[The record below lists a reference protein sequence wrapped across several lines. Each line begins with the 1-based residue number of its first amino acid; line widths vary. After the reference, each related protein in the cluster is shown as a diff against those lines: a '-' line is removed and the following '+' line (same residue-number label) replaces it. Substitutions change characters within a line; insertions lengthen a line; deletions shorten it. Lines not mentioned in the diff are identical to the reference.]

1 MVPWL
6 NQDFRFG
13 KEVVTSYPSTNSL
26 SSQGTQLVNDISSA
40 GGLGYILIGHSQ
52 GGLISRYAAQY
63 FQTQNPNAS
72 PVKGVVTMDTPNQ
85 GADIAATG
93 GPTILVGFEFFAQY
107 LWGVTGCSTPDDNGV
122 CFLAWTALNAAPP
135 LADGF
140 YSSLPDMQD
149 MLPGST
155 FLTTVNGYKED
166 FVQAGIIGN
175 TPQRWNEARILWDTI
190 SPFIYP
196 PIICEPDEPESPCGE
211 RAFALIV
218 EETYDTVETALL
230 ATIIEQIF
238 DPCDDLSAQIEYYTE
253 ILIGMD
259 AIDAFWNLI
268 VSGGSASDAIVQS
281 SSQNYPSATAVQYPI
296 NGADSH
302 LRSTRSPYDRT
313 ALDQVLGGPQFNVP
327 TQASCAFSASPSS
340 YSISAGAGT
349 AALELNTGAGC
360 QWSAVSNAPWITI
373 TSGATGISSEN
384 IEFSVAANPVTVP
397 RTGAIQAGNG
407 SATISFPVTQAGVCL
422 YSLSASNIAIQP
434 GGGSFTVTVV
444 TNTGCVWSVV
454 SNSSWL
460 TVTSGASGTGSGS
473 FTLTAAPNSN
483 DTDLVGTIT
492 VMNQTLT
499 VTLGDPAGAPST
511 GSVTLN
517 GGPLSTIYN
526 PCYTP
531 SWPYVSCPYT
541 FYDDGFIAVTVG
553 GQTFTQWYE
562 GGTFTTAQV
571 ATGLAS
577 QMNSP
582 DSLVSATASGSTIT
596 IRSAINGAATNYA
609 LSTSYGYNTE
619 FFSWPAVTATVSGPN
634 LTGGS
639 N

>member
-407 SATISFPVTQAGVCL
+407 SATISFPVTPGGRL
-422 YSLSASNIAIQP
+422 LIQP
-434 GGGSFTVTVV
+434 VRLEYRHSAGRGQLYGHSGHQHRMRLVGRLEFKLAYGYVRRQRDGVGIVYAYGGSQFKRHRSGRYDHGYEP
-444 TNTGCVWSVV
+444 NPNRDPRGPRRSPQHGIGHPKRRASVHH
-454 SNSSWL
+454 L
-460 TVTSGASGTGSGS
+460 
-473 FTLTAAPNSN
+473 
-483 DTDLVGTIT
+483 
-492 VMNQTLT
+492 
-499 VTLGDPAGAPST
+499 
-511 GSVTLN
+511 
-517 GGPLSTIYN
+517 
-526 PCYTP
+526 
-531 SWPYVSCPYT
+531 
-541 FYDDGFIAVTVG
+541 
-553 GQTFTQWYE
+553 
-562 GGTFTTAQV
+562 
-571 ATGLAS
+571 
-577 QMNSP
+577 
-582 DSLVSATASGSTIT
+582 
-596 IRSAINGAATNYA
+596 
-609 LSTSYGYNTE
+609 
-619 FFSWPAVTATVSGPN
+619 
-634 LTGGS
+634 
-639 N
+639 